1 MTNHCDFNEKS
12 EFNKVAS
19 CLDENQLSFRMVF
32 MIYSTSGKQNS
43 LDVIES
49 IFEISFTLSDYLQQE
64 AKAKSH
70 NLAPG
75 LLQQPM
81 QCNTNSALPLSWTI
95 RREISFR
102 TSATWESFNMEA
114 LLSWIKSATTS
125 GLNGFSFKANRIYL
139 RKISSTAKPVC
150 ILIWNYYSKS
160 YGICAQAH
168 KILRAAIN
176 LQKMAF
182 QSLKKTEKSSPNWM
196 VRSYT
201 IIETANSSV
210 CIFCQLD

>member
-81 QCNTNSALPLSWTI
+81 QCNTNSALPLS
-95 RREISFR
+95 
-102 TSATWESFNMEA
+102 
-114 LLSWIKSATTS
+114 
-125 GLNGFSFKANRIYL
+125 
-139 RKISSTAKPVC
+139 
-150 ILIWNYYSKS
+150 
-160 YGICAQAH
+160 
-168 KILRAAIN
+168 
-176 LQKMAF
+176 
-182 QSLKKTEKSSPNWM
+182 
-196 VRSYT
+196 
-201 IIETANSSV
+201 
-210 CIFCQLD
+210 